1 MKTLPVLIEDM
12 IKKVA
17 DKNLHPEQRQHWA
30 NTLSDIVEEAQKAL
44 KTYET
49 HRKSR

>member
-12 IKKVA
+12 IKKVT
-17 DKNLHPEQRQHWA
+17 DSSTHPEKRQHWA
-30 NTLSDIVEEAQKAL
+30 NTLADIVEESQKAL

-49 HRKSR
+49 HRKIR